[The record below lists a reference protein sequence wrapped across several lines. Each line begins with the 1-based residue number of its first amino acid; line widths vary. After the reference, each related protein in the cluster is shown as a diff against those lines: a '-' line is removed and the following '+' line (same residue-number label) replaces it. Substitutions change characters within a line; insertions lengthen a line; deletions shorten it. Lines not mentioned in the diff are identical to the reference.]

1 MRDLKQGVTISMY
14 RYICEREQRH
24 YQQCVMW
31 AYECGRVSLCASTR
45 ESESDPLPALSEGSP
60 DRDLRCGRG
69 IGRRLSR
76 AADTHAPHRAPQADA
91 QAAQASHAH
100 TATA

>member
-1 MRDLKQGVTISMY
+1 MRDLKQGVTMGMY

-45 ESESDPLPALSEGSP
+45 ESESDPLPAL
-60 DRDLRCGRG
+60 
-69 IGRRLSR
+69 
-76 AADTHAPHRAPQADA
+76 
-91 QAAQASHAH
+91 
-100 TATA
+100 